1 MKKILICCLIFTSH
15 ILIAHPHIFFENS
28 FKLEN
33 SSKNTINLKLE
44 LILDDLNSEL
54 AKESSENLHFYNDIS
69 QDLKFYYNGKILQNN
84 IISKNMRY
92 KDNNLIIDL
101 EFSYISPLKK
111 GDKIQLTIY
120 DKEYFYDYDYDKDSL
135 KIDFSHN
142 NFKLTFKEDKTQ
154 PYYYN
159 MVYPKVYEVD
169 IDEK

>member
-1 MKKILICCLIFTSH
+1 MKKILICYLIFTSH

-54 AKESSENLHFYNDIS
+54 AKESSDIS

>member
-1 MKKILICCLIFTSH
+1 MKKILICYLIFTSH

-54 AKESSENLHFYNDIS
+54 AKESSDNSHFYNDIS
-69 QDLKFYYNGKILQNN
+69 QDLKFYYNT
-84 IISKNMRY
+84 RY

>member
-1 MKKILICCLIFTSH
+1 M
-15 ILIAHPHIFFENS
+15 
-28 FKLEN
+28 
-33 SSKNTINLKLE
+33 
-44 LILDDLNSEL
+44 
-54 AKESSENLHFYNDIS
+54 
-69 QDLKFYYNGKILQNN
+69 LQNKMK
-84 IISKNMRY
+84 IYIKSVD

-135 KIDFSHN
+135 KIGFSHN

>member
-54 AKESSENLHFYNDIS
+54 AKESSDNS